1 MARRTHAEGADQ
13 PARLNDPSGLPQGVG
28 RRYNRCFLL
37 LLGRRS
43 TVGQQTLTLLIGVRI
58 PTSQPDFA
66 RASRELR
73 LGRLRRPRP
82 SASLPHAI
90 MANVPSPARTHSE
103 EPQKM
108 TEPIAQNRSQVLA
121 AKRWM
126 DDEAGMERASL
137 GPAEYVA
144 YRMKVSPAD
153 AEALV
158 AAVYALDE
166 EEA

>member
-1 MARRTHAEGADQ
+1 MAVGPIEEGAGLDPAPQ
-13 PARLNDPSGLPQGVG
+13 PPT
-28 RRYNRCFLL
+28 RRN
-37 LLGRRS
+37 
-43 TVGQQTLTLLIGVRI
+43 TQ
-58 PTSQPDFA
+58 
-66 RASRELR
+66 
-73 LGRLRRPRP
+73 
-82 SASLPHAI
+82 
-90 MANVPSPARTHSE
+90 
-103 EPQKM
+103 M

-158 AAVYALDE
+158 AAVFALE
-166 EEA
+166 EEAE

>member
-1 MARRTHAEGADQ
+1 MLLSRKRDAE
-13 PARLNDPSGLPQGVG
+13 
-28 RRYNRCFLL
+28 
-37 LLGRRS
+37 
-43 TVGQQTLTLLIGVRI
+43 
-58 PTSQPDFA
+58 
-66 RASRELR
+66 REQ
-73 LGRLRRPRP
+73 
-82 SASLPHAI
+82 H
-90 MANVPSPARTHSE
+90 V
-103 EPQKM
+103 

-144 YRMKVSPAD
+144 YRMKISDAD

-166 EEA
+166 DAE